1 MPAVDL
7 DQAVA
12 TGLEV
17 KEFVLQH
24 WIAAILGA
32 IAIYLLKN
40 KYGNGLNGIPGP
52 FLAGISPAGNEAYD

>member
-1 MPAVDL
+1 MPAIDL
-7 DQAVA
+7 DRAVA

-24 WIAAILGA
+24 WIAGIFGA

-40 KYGNGLNGIPGP
+40 KYGNELNGIPGP
-52 FLAGISPAGNEAYD
+52 FLAGISPAGYEVYD